1 MGSRIGLSIEQMD
14 RAEKLLYGIP
24 DGLKTAESNAF
35 NRGLTA
41 GKTEASK
48 QIRQRYAISA
58 GNVKKYQ
65 NEPRLQRSS
74 GGGDAAIVFS
84 GPKVPLFR
92 FKPSPGNRSYTST
105 RIPVPVRGDGE
116 DGDPV
121 WRMVFKNTNVKGM
134 DAKASGYKSGK
145 NWFIANF
152 KSGHPGIFKRT
163 GGSTENNR
171 AEIQE
176 IWGFAVADMLDYEP
190 AREAVKKRVEEVVGQ
205 RLEHEIGRLLSRY

>member
-1 MGSRIGLSIEQMD
+1 MGVRIELSIEQLE

-24 DGLKTAESNAF
+24 NGVETAESGAF

-48 QIRQRYAISA
+48 QIRQRYAIAS
-58 GNVKKYQ
+58 GTVNKYQ
-65 NEPRLQRSS
+65 RVTLQRSS

-84 GPKVPLFR
+84 GPKIPLFK
-92 FKPSPGNRSYTST
+92 FKPSPASRTYVGEK
-105 RIPVPVRGDGE
+105 IPVPIRGDGE
-116 DGDPV
+116 NGDAV
-121 WRMVFKNTNVKGM
+121 WRMVFKNAKVRGM
-134 DAKASGYKSGK
+134 DAKASGFKSGK

-152 KSGHPGIFKRT
+152 SSLHTGIFKRT
-163 GGSTENNR
+163 GDSTAGNR
-171 AEIQE
+171 AAIEE

-190 AREAVKKRVEEVVGQ
+190 AKEAVGKRIEEVVGQ

>member
-1 MGSRIGLSIEQMD
+1 MGIRLELSVEQLD
-14 RAEKLLYGIP
+14 RLETLLYGIP
-24 DGLKTAESNAF
+24 NGVNTAESNAF

-41 GKTEASK
+41 GKTEANK

-58 GNVKKYQ
+58 GNVSANSKVTL
-65 NEPRLQRSS
+65 RRSS
-74 GGGDAAIVFS
+74 GGGNAAIEFA
-84 GPKVPLFR
+84 GPKIPLFK
-92 FKPSPGNRSYTST
+92 FKPSPGNRSYTGT

-116 DGDPV
+116 DGNPV

-152 KSGHPGIFKRT
+152 KSGHTGIFKRT

-171 AEIQE
+171 AEIRE

-190 AREAVKKRVEEVVGQ
+190 AREAVEKRVEEVVGQ